1 MNNTVVIKAFLSMG
15 LVSLGLAQ
23 VQLPDIAKPG
33 DNGFVMGELI
43 YSLDGRPTPE
53 CHASTLCETPQG
65 MVAAW
70 FGGTEERHVDV
81 GIWFAR
87 HVNGRWGKAVEL
99 VNGSEGE
106 DQDYPC
112 WNPVLF
118 QPRLSNGKPGTLM
131 LFYKVGPTPRNW
143 WGMLITSPDQGH
155 TWTAPRK
162 LGTGSLGPLIGPVKN
177 KPIQLKDG
185 SLLCPSSTEFDGW
198 RVHFERSKNLGR
210 TWEVIGPIHD
220 GKTFGAIQPSVL
232 TYADGRMQ
240 ILCRSRQ
247 NVVSQCWSKDGGD
260 TWGAM
265 TASALPNPNAGTDA
279 VSLKDGR
286 QLIVYNHTTRRTGGR
301 SILNVA
307 LSTHG
312 SDWKPVLTLEK
323 QKGEYSYPAVI
334 QGADGTIHITYTY
347 RRQSVKYVVLDPNG
361 LPR

>member
-1 MNNTVVIKAFLSMG
+1 MHNTVVIKALLSIG

-23 VQLPDIAKPG
+23 VQLPDVAQPG
-33 DNGFVMGELI
+33 SNGYVKGELI
-43 YSLDGRPTPE
+43 YSLDNRPTPE

-65 MVAAW
+65 IVAAW

-87 HVNGRWGKAVEL
+87 CVDGRWSKAVEL
-99 VNGSEGE
+99 VDGSEGE

-118 QPRLSNGKPGTLM
+118 QPTLAKGKTGPLM

-143 WGMLITSPDQGH
+143 WGMLITSSDQGH
-155 TWTAPRK
+155 TWTTPRR
-162 LGTGSLGPLIGPVKN
+162 LGTGPLGPLIGPVKN

-198 RVHFERSKNLGR
+198 RVHFERSNDLGR

-232 TYADGRMQ
+232 TYANGHMQ

-247 NVVSQCWSKDGGD
+247 NVVSQCWSKDGGN
-260 TWGAM
+260 TWGRM
-265 TASALPNPNAGTDA
+265 TASSLPNPSAGTDA
-279 VSLKDGR
+279 VTLSDGR
-286 QLIVYNHTTRRTGGR
+286 QLIVYNHTTRKTGAR
-301 SILNVA
+301 SLLNVA
-307 LSTHG
+307 LSTNG

-323 QKGEYSYPAVI
+323 QRGEYSYPAVI
-334 QGADGTIHITYTY
+334 QGADGTIHIAYTY
-347 RRQSVKYVVLDPNG
+347 RRQSVKYVVLDPDS
-361 LPR
+361 LRR